1 MDFIDK
7 IRKGAPDIFLTA
19 TIDLALFP
27 TKTEILHEAFR
38 AMSVGADQ
46 IYTARGPHIV
56 EMLSKEDIPVM
67 CHLGLVPRKSS
78 WRGGLRAIGKNA
90 EEAYKLYNDFKFY
103 ANSEPELINDFVI
116 LYDIEINMIHE
127 PDKQIGFD
135 KFKRRLLR
143 LKESFENSNYVL
155 NFVLTNSSMYKD
167 ILEDEEGNFYVYKLV
182 SDSNDSYKSTK
193 IMILKGKSYNKN
205 LETLDA
211 DIKDLKGP
219 PWVVKSQIHA
229 GGRGAGYFKNSF
241 NDKGGV
247 QVVFDKDKVS
257 SVAQSMMGNVLVTK
271 QTGEIGKKVN
281 RIFIEEGCDID
292 REFYLS
298 LLVDRNNSKVMMMIS
313 AAGGMDIEE
322 VAITNPEKI
331 INVHFTTYKD
341 ISLDDSLL
349 KKLDITKNQLDE
361 LTSIINKLL
370 NAFTS
375 IDASTIEINPLVLN
389 NQGSFVVLDAK
400 ISLDDN
406 ALFRHPELAELKD
419 LTEEDPLELQAAE
432 HDMNYVKLDG
442 SIGCMVNGAGLA
454 MATMDIIKQF
464 GEEPANFLDLGGTA
478 NKDRVIMG
486 FKTIQS
492 DPNVKSI
499 LINIFGG
506 IIHCDMIANGIV
518 EAVKELDFKL
528 PLVVRFQG
536 TNAKEGKDMI
546 NNSDLGL
553 ISIDDFTE
561 AAKKVVELAKG

>member
-1 MDFIDK
+1 MNIHEYQAK
-7 IRKGAPDIFLTA
+7 
-19 TIDLALFP
+19 
-27 TKTEILHEAFR
+27 EILKNY
-38 AMSVGADQ
+38 G
-46 IYTARGPHIV
+46 
-56 EMLSKEDIPVM
+56 LPV
-67 CHLGLVPRKSS
+67 
-78 WRGGLRAIGKNA
+78 
-90 EEAYKLYNDFKFY
+90 
-103 ANSEPELINDFVI
+103 
-116 LYDIEINMIHE
+116 
-127 PDKQIGFD
+127 
-135 KFKRRLLR
+135 
-143 LKESFENSNYVL
+143 
-155 NFVLTNSSMYKD
+155 
-167 ILEDEEGNFYVYKLV
+167 
-182 SDSNDSYKSTK
+182 
-193 IMILKGKSYNKN
+193 LKGKSYNKN
-205 LETLDA
+205 LETLVA

-247 QVVFDKDKVS
+247 QVIFDKDKVS

-406 ALFRHPELAELKD
+406 AFFRHPELAELKD

>member
-1 MDFIDK
+1 MNIHEYQAK
-7 IRKGAPDIFLTA
+7 
-19 TIDLALFP
+19 
-27 TKTEILHEAFR
+27 EILKNF
-38 AMSVGADQ
+38 G
-46 IYTARGPHIV
+46 
-56 EMLSKEDIPVM
+56 LPV
-67 CHLGLVPRKSS
+67 L
-78 WRGGLRAIGKNA
+78 
-90 EEAYKLYNDFKFY
+90 
-103 ANSEPELINDFVI
+103 
-116 LYDIEINMIHE
+116 
-127 PDKQIGFD
+127 Q
-135 KFKRRLLR
+135 
-143 LKESFENSNYVL
+143 
-155 NFVLTNSSMYKD
+155 
-167 ILEDEEGNFYVYKLV
+167 
-182 SDSNDSYKSTK
+182 
-193 IMILKGKSYNKN
+193 GKSYSKN
-205 LETLDA
+205 LDTLHA
-211 DIKDLKGP
+211 DIEDLNGP

-229 GGRGAGYFKNSF
+229 GGRGAGHFKNSF

-247 QVVFDKDKVS
+247 QVVFEKKDVPS
-257 SVAQSMMGNVLVTK
+257 IAQSMMGNVLVTK
-271 QTGEIGKKVN
+271 QTGEAGKIVN

-298 LLVDRNNSKVMMMIS
+298 LLVDRNNSKIMMMIS
-313 AAGGMDIEE
+313 SAGGMDIEE
-322 VAITNPEKI
+322 VAVTNPEQI
-331 INVHFTTYKD
+331 INIHFTTYKD
-341 ISLDDSLL
+341 VSLDESLL
-349 KKLDITKNQLDE
+349 TKLDITKNQLDD

-370 NAFTS
+370 NTFTS

-389 NQGSFVVLDAK
+389 KQGGFVVLDAK

-486 FKTIQS
+486 FKIIQS

-536 TNAKEGKDMI
+536 TNSSEGRDVI
-546 NNSDLGL
+546 NNSDLKL

-561 AAKKVVELAKG
+561 AAKKVVDLAKG

>member
-1 MDFIDK
+1 MNIHEYQAK
-7 IRKGAPDIFLTA
+7 
-19 TIDLALFP
+19 
-27 TKTEILHEAFR
+27 EILKNY
-38 AMSVGADQ
+38 G
-46 IYTARGPHIV
+46 
-56 EMLSKEDIPVM
+56 LPV
-67 CHLGLVPRKSS
+67 
-78 WRGGLRAIGKNA
+78 
-90 EEAYKLYNDFKFY
+90 
-103 ANSEPELINDFVI
+103 
-116 LYDIEINMIHE
+116 
-127 PDKQIGFD
+127 
-135 KFKRRLLR
+135 
-143 LKESFENSNYVL
+143 
-155 NFVLTNSSMYKD
+155 
-167 ILEDEEGNFYVYKLV
+167 
-182 SDSNDSYKSTK
+182 
-193 IMILKGKSYNKN
+193 LKGKSYNKN
-205 LETLDA
+205 LETIAA
-211 DIKDLKGP
+211 DIEDLKGP

-229 GGRGAGYFKNSF
+229 GGRGAGHFKNSF

-247 QVVFDKDKVS
+247 QVIFDKDNVS
-257 SVAQSMMGNVLVTK
+257 SVAKSMMGNVLVTK
-271 QTGEIGKKVN
+271 QTGEIGKTVN

-298 LLVDRNNSKVMMMIS
+298 LLVDRNTSKVMMMIS

-322 VAITNPEKI
+322 IAITSPEKI

-349 KKLDITKNQLDE
+349 TKLDITKKQLDE

-375 IDASTIEINPLVLN
+375 VDASTIEINPLVLN
-389 NQGSFVVLDAK
+389 KQGSFVILDAK

-406 ALFRHPELAELKD
+406 ALFRHPELLDLKD
-419 LTEEDPLELQAAE
+419 LSEEDPLELQAAE

-492 DPNVKSI
+492 DPNVNSI

-506 IIHCDMIANGIV
+506 IIHCDMIASGIV
-518 EAVKELDFKL
+518 DAVKELDFKL

-536 TNAKEGKDMI
+536 TNAKEGKDKI

>member
-1 MDFIDK
+1 MNIHEYQAK
-7 IRKGAPDIFLTA
+7 
-19 TIDLALFP
+19 
-27 TKTEILHEAFR
+27 EILKNY
-38 AMSVGADQ
+38 G
-46 IYTARGPHIV
+46 
-56 EMLSKEDIPVM
+56 LPV
-67 CHLGLVPRKSS
+67 
-78 WRGGLRAIGKNA
+78 
-90 EEAYKLYNDFKFY
+90 
-103 ANSEPELINDFVI
+103 
-116 LYDIEINMIHE
+116 
-127 PDKQIGFD
+127 
-135 KFKRRLLR
+135 
-143 LKESFENSNYVL
+143 
-155 NFVLTNSSMYKD
+155 
-167 ILEDEEGNFYVYKLV
+167 LE
-182 SDSNDSYKSTK
+182 
-193 IMILKGKSYNKN
+193 GKSYNKN
-205 LETLDA
+205 LETIAA
-211 DIKDLKGP
+211 DIEDLKGP

-229 GGRGAGYFKNSF
+229 GGRGAGHFKNSF

-247 QVVFDKDKVS
+247 RVIFDKDNVS

-271 QTGEIGKKVN
+271 QTGEIGKTVN

-298 LLVDRNNSKVMMMIS
+298 LLVDRNTSKVMMMIS

-322 VAITNPEKI
+322 VAITSPEKI
-331 INVHFTTYKD
+331 INVHFATYTD

-349 KKLDITKNQLDE
+349 TKLDITKKQLDE

-375 IDASTIEINPLVLN
+375 VDASTIEINPLVLN
-389 NQGSFVVLDAK
+389 KQGSFVILDAK

-406 ALFRHPELAELKD
+406 ALFRHPELLALKD
-419 LTEEDPLELQAAE
+419 LSEEDPLELQAAE

-518 EAVKELDFKL
+518 DAVKELDFKL

-536 TNAKEGKDMI
+536 TNAKEGKDKI

>member
-1 MDFIDK
+1 MNIHEYQAK
-7 IRKGAPDIFLTA
+7 
-19 TIDLALFP
+19 
-27 TKTEILHEAFR
+27 EILKNF
-38 AMSVGADQ
+38 G
-46 IYTARGPHIV
+46 
-56 EMLSKEDIPVM
+56 LPV
-67 CHLGLVPRKSS
+67 L
-78 WRGGLRAIGKNA
+78 
-90 EEAYKLYNDFKFY
+90 
-103 ANSEPELINDFVI
+103 
-116 LYDIEINMIHE
+116 
-127 PDKQIGFD
+127 Q
-135 KFKRRLLR
+135 
-143 LKESFENSNYVL
+143 
-155 NFVLTNSSMYKD
+155 
-167 ILEDEEGNFYVYKLV
+167 
-182 SDSNDSYKSTK
+182 
-193 IMILKGKSYNKN
+193 GKSYSKN
-205 LETLDA
+205 LDTLHA
-211 DIKDLKGP
+211 DIEDLNGP

-229 GGRGAGYFKNSF
+229 GGRGAGHFKNSF

-247 QVVFDKDKVS
+247 QVVFEKKDVPS
-257 SVAQSMMGNVLVTK
+257 IAQSMMGNVLVTK
-271 QTGEIGKKVN
+271 QTGEAGKKVN

-298 LLVDRNNSKVMMMIS
+298 LLIDRNNSKIMMMIS
-313 AAGGMDIEE
+313 SAGGMDIEE
-322 VAITNPEKI
+322 VAVTNPEQI
-331 INVHFTTYKD
+331 INTHFTTYKD
-341 ISLDDSLL
+341 VSLDESLMT
-349 KKLDITKNQLDE
+349 KLNITKNQLDD

-370 NAFTS
+370 NIFTS

-389 NQGSFVVLDAK
+389 KQGGFVVLDAK

-464 GEEPANFLDLGGTA
+464 GKEPANFLDLGGTA

-486 FKTIQS
+486 FKIIQS

-536 TNAKEGKDMI
+536 TNSSEGRDVI
-546 NNSDLGL
+546 NNSDLKL

-561 AAKKVVELAKG
+561 AAKKVVDLAKG

>member
-1 MDFIDK
+1 MNIHEYQAK
-7 IRKGAPDIFLTA
+7 
-19 TIDLALFP
+19 
-27 TKTEILHEAFR
+27 EILKNF
-38 AMSVGADQ
+38 G
-46 IYTARGPHIV
+46 
-56 EMLSKEDIPVM
+56 LPV
-67 CHLGLVPRKSS
+67 L
-78 WRGGLRAIGKNA
+78 
-90 EEAYKLYNDFKFY
+90 
-103 ANSEPELINDFVI
+103 
-116 LYDIEINMIHE
+116 
-127 PDKQIGFD
+127 Q
-135 KFKRRLLR
+135 
-143 LKESFENSNYVL
+143 
-155 NFVLTNSSMYKD
+155 
-167 ILEDEEGNFYVYKLV
+167 
-182 SDSNDSYKSTK
+182 
-193 IMILKGKSYNKN
+193 GKSYSKN
-205 LETLDA
+205 LDTLHA
-211 DIKDLKGP
+211 DIEDLNGP

-229 GGRGAGYFKNSF
+229 GGRGAGHFKNSF

-247 QVVFDKDKVS
+247 QVVFEKKDVLS
-257 SVAQSMMGNVLVTK
+257 IAQSMMGNVLVTK
-271 QTGEIGKKVN
+271 QTGEAGKIVN
-281 RIFIEEGCDID
+281 RIFIEEGCEIL

-298 LLVDRNNSKVMMMIS
+298 LLVDRNNSKIMMMIS
-313 AAGGMDIEE
+313 SAGGMDIEE
-322 VAITNPEKI
+322 VAVTNPEQI
-331 INVHFTTYKD
+331 INIHFTTYKD
-341 ISLDDSLL
+341 VSLDESLMT
-349 KKLDITKNQLDE
+349 KLDITKNQLDD

-370 NAFTS
+370 NTFTS

-389 NQGSFVVLDAK
+389 KQGAFLVLDAK

-406 ALFRHPELAELKD
+406 ALFRHPELVELKD

-486 FKTIQS
+486 FKIIQS

-536 TNAKEGKDMI
+536 TNSSEGRDVI
-546 NNSDLGL
+546 NNSDLRL

-561 AAKKVVELAKG
+561 AAKKVVDLSKG

>member
-1 MDFIDK
+1 MNIHEYQAK
-7 IRKGAPDIFLTA
+7 
-19 TIDLALFP
+19 
-27 TKTEILHEAFR
+27 EILKQY
-38 AMSVGADQ
+38 G
-46 IYTARGPHIV
+46 
-56 EMLSKEDIPVM
+56 LPV
-67 CHLGLVPRKSS
+67 
-78 WRGGLRAIGKNA
+78 
-90 EEAYKLYNDFKFY
+90 
-103 ANSEPELINDFVI
+103 
-116 LYDIEINMIHE
+116 
-127 PDKQIGFD
+127 
-135 KFKRRLLR
+135 
-143 LKESFENSNYVL
+143 
-155 NFVLTNSSMYKD
+155 
-167 ILEDEEGNFYVYKLV
+167 
-182 SDSNDSYKSTK
+182 
-193 IMILKGKSYNKN
+193 LKGKSYNKN
-205 LETLDA
+205 LQTLTD
-211 DIKDLKGP
+211 DIADLKGP

-247 QVVFDKDKVS
+247 QVVFEKNEVS
-257 SVAQSMMGNVLVTK
+257 SIAQSMMGNILITK
-271 QTGEIGKKVN
+271 QTGEIGKTVN

-322 VAITNPEKI
+322 VAVTNPEKI
-331 INVHFTTYKD
+331 INIHFSKYKD
-341 ISLDDSLL
+341 ISLDESLQ
-349 KKLDITKNQLDE
+349 KKLEITKNQLDE

-370 NAFTS
+370 DVFIS

-389 NQGSFVVLDAK
+389 KEGNFILLDAK

-406 ALFRHPELAELKD
+406 ALFRHPELTDLKD

-492 DPNVKSI
+492 DSNVKSI

-506 IIHCDMIANGIV
+506 IIHCDMIAKGII
-518 EAVKELDFKL
+518 EAVKELKFNL

-536 TNAKEGKDMI
+536 TNAKEGRDLI
-546 NNSDLGL
+546 NNSNLGL

-561 AAKKVVELAKG
+561 AAKKVVDLAKD

>member
-1 MDFIDK
+1 MNIHEYQAK
-7 IRKGAPDIFLTA
+7 
-19 TIDLALFP
+19 
-27 TKTEILHEAFR
+27 EILKQY
-38 AMSVGADQ
+38 G
-46 IYTARGPHIV
+46 
-56 EMLSKEDIPVM
+56 LPV
-67 CHLGLVPRKSS
+67 
-78 WRGGLRAIGKNA
+78 
-90 EEAYKLYNDFKFY
+90 
-103 ANSEPELINDFVI
+103 
-116 LYDIEINMIHE
+116 
-127 PDKQIGFD
+127 
-135 KFKRRLLR
+135 
-143 LKESFENSNYVL
+143 
-155 NFVLTNSSMYKD
+155 
-167 ILEDEEGNFYVYKLV
+167 
-182 SDSNDSYKSTK
+182 
-193 IMILKGKSYNKN
+193 LKGKSYNKN

-229 GGRGAGYFKNSF
+229 GGRGAGHFKNSF

-247 QVVFDKDKVS
+247 QVVFEQNQIS
-257 SVAQSMMGNVLVTK
+257 SIAQLMMGNVLITK
-271 QTGEIGKKVN
+271 QTGEIGKTVN

-322 VAITNPEKI
+322 VAATNPEKI

-341 ISLDDSLL
+341 ISLDESLMT
-349 KKLDITKNQLDE
+349 KLEINKNQLQE
-361 LTSIINKLL
+361 LTSIINKLV
-370 NAFTS
+370 NAFIS

-389 NQGSFVVLDAK
+389 KKGSFVVLDAK

-406 ALFRHPELAELKD
+406 ALFRHPELADLKD

-518 EAVKELDFKL
+518 EAVKELNFNL

-536 TNAKEGKDMI
+536 TNAKEGRDVI
-546 NNSDLGL
+546 NNSNLGL
-553 ISIDDFTE
+553 VSIDDFTE
-561 AAKKVVELAKG
+561 AAKKVVELANK

>member
-1 MDFIDK
+1 MNIHEYQAK
-7 IRKGAPDIFLTA
+7 
-19 TIDLALFP
+19 
-27 TKTEILHEAFR
+27 EILKNF
-38 AMSVGADQ
+38 G
-46 IYTARGPHIV
+46 
-56 EMLSKEDIPVM
+56 LPV
-67 CHLGLVPRKSS
+67 L
-78 WRGGLRAIGKNA
+78 
-90 EEAYKLYNDFKFY
+90 
-103 ANSEPELINDFVI
+103 
-116 LYDIEINMIHE
+116 
-127 PDKQIGFD
+127 Q
-135 KFKRRLLR
+135 
-143 LKESFENSNYVL
+143 
-155 NFVLTNSSMYKD
+155 
-167 ILEDEEGNFYVYKLV
+167 
-182 SDSNDSYKSTK
+182 
-193 IMILKGKSYNKN
+193 GKSYNKN
-205 LETLDA
+205 LDTLHA
-211 DIKDLKGP
+211 DIEDINGP

-229 GGRGAGYFKNSF
+229 GGRGAGHFKNSF

-247 QVVFDKDKVS
+247 QVVFEKKDVPFI
-257 SVAQSMMGNVLVTK
+257 AQSMMGNVLVTK
-271 QTGEIGKKVN
+271 QTGEAGKIVN
-281 RIFIEEGCDID
+281 RIFIEEGCDIL
-292 REFYLS
+292 REFYIS
-298 LLVDRNNSKVMMMIS
+298 LLVDRNNSKIMMMIS
-313 AAGGMDIEE
+313 SAGGMDIEE
-322 VAITNPEKI
+322 VAVTNPEQI
-331 INVHFTTYKD
+331 INIHFTTYKD
-341 ISLDDSLL
+341 VSLDESLMT
-349 KKLDITKNQLDE
+349 KLDITKNQLDD

-370 NAFTS
+370 NIFTS

-389 NQGSFVVLDAK
+389 KQGGFVVLDAK

-486 FKTIQS
+486 FKIIQS

-536 TNAKEGKDMI
+536 TNSSEGRDVI
-546 NNSDLGL
+546 NNSDLRL

-561 AAKKVVELAKG
+561 AAKKVVDLAKG